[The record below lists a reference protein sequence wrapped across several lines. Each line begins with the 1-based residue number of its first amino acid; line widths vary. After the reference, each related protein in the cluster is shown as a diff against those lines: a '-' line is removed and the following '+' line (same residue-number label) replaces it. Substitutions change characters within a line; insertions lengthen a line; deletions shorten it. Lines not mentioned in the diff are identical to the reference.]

1 MTGGSVGGDLL
12 APEDVV
18 SLLLDDVQLQQ
29 KFKDIAQVGY
39 EIWSLEFIILQ
50 YVVEHPSHQQNKQ
63 GLK

>member
-29 KFKDIAQVGY
+29 KFQNITVQVGC
-39 EIWSLEFIILQ
+39 EI
-50 YVVEHPSHQQNKQ
+50 
-63 GLK
+63 

>member
-39 EIWSLEFIILQ
+39 EMVTRIHYFTICS
-50 YVVEHPSHQQNKQ
+50 
-63 GLK
+63 

>member
-29 KFKDIAQVGY
+29 KLKEIPLQVNCESGVPIFKFPIC
-39 EIWSLEFIILQ
+39 
-50 YVVEHPSHQQNKQ
+50 
-63 GLK
+63 